1 MNLNGKSVLVTGA
14 SRGIGK
20 KIFDMMKRKG
30 AYVFGTCTTG
40 ESNEFF
46 QVDFTNKNSCE
57 RFYGKIRDM
66 DFDICINN
74 AGINIVKPFDEFT
87 DEDYETLMSVNVKA
101 PFKISQ
107 IVAKNMRQKGYG
119 RIVNISS
126 IYGVVSREHR
136 LLYTMSKFCLI
147 GMTKTL
153 SLELA
158 KHGVLVN
165 AVSPGFTKTDLTQKV
180 LGEKGICE
188 VEGKVPMGRL
198 GTTAE
203 MANAVMFLCGDQ
215 NTYITGQNI
224 VVDGGFLCE

>member
-1 MNLNGKSVLVTGA
+1 MNLNGKTVLVTGA

-57 RFYGKIRDM
+57 RFYERIRGM

-107 IVAKNMRQKGYG
+107 IVAKNMRQRGYG

-136 LLYTMSKFCLI
+136 LLYTMSKSCLI

-188 VEGKVPMGRL
+188 VEGRVPMGRL
-198 GTTAE
+198 GTTEE

>member
-136 LLYTMSKFCLI
+136 LLYTMSKSCLI

-203 MANAVMFLCGDQ
+203 MTNAVMFLCGDQ

>member
-215 NTYITGQNI
+215 NTYITRQNI

>member
-136 LLYTMSKFCLI
+136 LLYTMSKSCLI